1 MLPQTTISDPGNA
14 TVGTV
19 FGGPFTGPDT
29 IIENNETRLTLDRDV
44 ELKDAIAQLSSGAAT
59 GQAHAYLVSVGDL
72 QNVVVVLYSSQL
84 VPGAAFRKVPKVR
97 FKKGETLYVRGVQLS
112 EASTAAAEATQL
124 ILNWA

>member
-1 MLPQTTISDPGNA
+1 MIG
-14 TVGTV
+14 
-19 FGGPFTGPDT
+19 FTSREIFIYST
-29 IIENNETRLTLDRDV
+29 KYSLLMNI
-44 ELKDAIAQLSSGAAT
+44 KAIAQLSSGAAP

-84 VPGAAFRKVPKVR
+84 VPGAAFRRVPKVK

-112 EASTAAAEATQL
+112 EATTAAAEATQL